1 MRNYL
6 NKILS
11 LAVLTLLIILIGCSN
26 ADESTEEQGETEDEK
41 LASELNVAL
50 ESQPVSLDP
59 LMSPAGSTVVT
70 SRNIFETL
78 VTLNE
83 SYEVVPM
90 LAESFD
96 ISDDGKEI
104 VFHLREGIKF
114 HNGDEM
120 TADDVVAS
128 MDRWKEL
135 SSRAETLLPDAEFT
149 KTDEYTVTMTL
160 DQAASDVMPILAG
173 QGQFPA
179 IMPKEI
185 VESADS
191 TGVTEFIGTG
201 PYVFEEF
208 QTDNYLHLKKYDDY
222 QALDEPASGLAG
234 KKEVFVEDLY
244 FHFVSD
250 AATAQ
255 TGLQTDLYDIVNS
268 LALENYETLKEDE
281 TITLEL
287 LLDGKIDLYYNKKEG
302 PFADK
307 LVRQAVNAAIDAEE
321 VMQGLYPSDELYR
334 LDNGYMHQ
342 ENEEWYT
349 DAGKEA
355 YNQNDLDK
363 AKELLEQ
370 SSYNDEEII
379 ILASHDYPWSGDT
392 ALILQQQLQKIG
404 MNVTPEFFDW
414 PTVNERFNDP
424 DNFDIYIGGTGFNEV
439 PSQLLPMNPSFAGWT
454 DDETIDELKDAIRRE
469 TDLDKA
475 KEIWEELHAYL
486 WEDYLPVTTI
496 GHRMKV
502 AGATTKVEGFTT
514 FDNPIYW
521 NVKVHE

>member
-70 SRNIFETL
+70 SRNIFETV

-83 SYEVVPM
+83 SYEVVAR

-149 KTDEYTVTMTL
+149 ETDEYTVTMTL

-179 IMPKEI
+179 IMPKEV

-321 VMQGLYPSDELYR
+321 VMQGLYPRDRKS
-334 LDNGYMHQ
+334 
-342 ENEEWYT
+342 
-349 DAGKEA
+349 
-355 YNQNDLDK
+355 
-363 AKELLEQ
+363 
-370 SSYNDEEII
+370 
-379 ILASHDYPWSGDT
+379 
-392 ALILQQQLQKIG
+392 
-404 MNVTPEFFDW
+404 
-414 PTVNERFNDP
+414 
-424 DNFDIYIGGTGFNEV
+424 
-439 PSQLLPMNPSFAGWT
+439 
-454 DDETIDELKDAIRRE
+454 
-469 TDLDKA
+469 
-475 KEIWEELHAYL
+475 
-486 WEDYLPVTTI
+486 
-496 GHRMKV
+496 
-502 AGATTKVEGFTT
+502 
-514 FDNPIYW
+514 
-521 NVKVHE
+521 